1 MYTYLYMGE
10 CYGPPTHIIEELLG
24 LTPTIDRSQEKLS
37 LAAALR
43 CSSLSSLDSL
53 HRVAHT
59 CSYFLSI
66 DTIGIT
72 APFQVFQDANNMPLT
87 LGHPR
92 HGPKSTGWEA

>member
-10 CYGPPTHIIEELLG
+10 CYGPPTCIIEELLG

-43 CSSLSSLDSL
+43 CSSLSFRDSL
-53 HRVAHT
+53 CRVAHT

-66 DTIGIT
+66 DTIGNT
-72 APFQVFQDANNMPLT
+72 APFQVFQGSNNTLVT
-87 LGHPR
+87 LGYPR
-92 HGPKSTGWEA
+92 HGPKNTG